1 MQIGFLGYLSAM
13 LPLVRPHEYL
23 IIRSIL
29 DTPHTIEEINNVLSA
44 EIKEYDYEQLMHAIE
59 YMIASVT
66 MKTPSFF
73 MGKIIV
79 TLSEF
84 DERVWQTTLE
94 TATVY
99 HDGRI
104 VFRFLNG
111 TEIVK

>member
-1 MQIGFLGYLSAM
+1 
-13 LPLVRPHEYL
+13 
-23 IIRSIL
+23 
-29 DTPHTIEEINNVLSA
+29 
-44 EIKEYDYEQLMHAIE
+44 
-59 YMIASVT
+59 
-66 MKTPSFF
+66 MKIPSFF

-111 TEIVK
+111 TEIDK